1 MRSMFLSQRDQQKE
15 ISLVKHDTM
24 MKTKMK
30 IQIFILIKIPKK
42 FKPEKKEFTIRSQYD
57 QKSKRLGNVQ
67 RISELFCRC
76 QGQMYEKPH
85 TNLIKRKT

>member
-42 FKPEKKEFTIRSQYD
+42 FKPEKKEFTIRS
-57 QKSKRLGNVQ
+57 
-67 RISELFCRC
+67 
-76 QGQMYEKPH
+76 
-85 TNLIKRKT
+85 